1 MATEIIIRQL
11 LIFGILISA
20 GALAFWRKIIT
31 SEIKNNL
38 ARIVIDVTLPFL
50 IFSTFANMDYDPKLL
65 RNGVIVFIL
74 AFSNLFVLY
83 WIGKLSAKLL
93 KLSIAKE
100 TVHSL
105 HTMLGN
111 IVFLGFPLLDALFPN
126 GLGVFYAAV
135 YQLASNSVTFT
146 FGVYKLSSGTQ
157 KGGWKS
163 LINPNTIGLFFGA
176 IVLVSGIHLPSVVRV
191 SFESLG
197 KCTSPLSMVYIGAM
211 LASMNIRKAILQ
223 KSIYFLSFNKLLL
236 APVILGAVYIFI
248 LNLIGVEISKVAFF
262 VIMLQAA
269 MPCQTIVVVL
279 THRYNGDHQLAGAN
293 LFVTTLLSILTLP
306 LVYYMLDWV
315 WINV

>member
-11 LIFGILISA
+11 LMFGILIA
-20 GALAFWRKIIT
+20 IGALAFWRKIIT

-50 IFSTFANMDYDPKLL
+50 IFSTFANMEYDPKLIK
-65 RNGVIVFIL
+65 NGLLVFGL
-74 AFSNLFVLY
+74 AFSNLFILY
-83 WIGKLSAKLL
+83 WLGKLSSRILRL
-93 KLSIAKE
+93 NVSQE

-111 IVFLGFPLLDALFPN
+111 IVFLGFPLLDALFPD

-135 YQLASNSVTFT
+135 YQLASNAVTFT
-146 FGVYKLSSGTQ
+146 FGVYKLSSGTH

-163 LINPNTIGLFFGA
+163 LLNPNSIGLFLGA
-176 IVLVSGIHLPSVVRV
+176 LVLVSGITLPSVIKV

-211 LASMNIRKAILQ
+211 LASMNIRKAVLQ
-223 KSIYFLSFNKLLL
+223 GSIYALAFNKLLL
-236 APVILGAVYIFI
+236 APVLLGAIYLFI
-248 LNLIGVEISKVAFF
+248 LNIIGIEISKVAFF

-279 THRYNGDHQLAGAN
+279 SHRYNGDHQLAGAN
-293 LFVTTLLSILTLP
+293 LFVTTLLSIVTLP
-306 LVYYMLDWV
+306 LVYYLLE
-315 WINV
+315 WIWLNI